1 MAIDITALYCCL
13 DDFCKLFDAW
23 EAHRLIPSE
32 KTRQR
37 TGKLARAEMLFI
49 MVLFHLSPFKN
60 FKVFYHYGIG
70 QQYRACFGDIPH
82 YDRFVSLMPRLF
94 APLMVLLHSLSGEET
109 GIYCVDSSKLAV
121 CHNRRLH
128 RHKVFNGL
136 AARGKTSMGW
146 FFGKLHF
153 VINHKGEI
161 MALKIP
167 PGNTDDR
174 AVVDDITKHLTGKA
188 FADKG
193 YIDKELFKTF
203 WWRGLHLITGIRRN
217 MKNYLMPMADKIM
230 LRKRFL
236 IETVLDTLK
245 SEMGLEHSRHRSPVN
260 AMVHILSCLVAYAFR
275 PGKPSIS
282 LNVKHIEAYP

>member
-1 MAIDITALYCCL
+1 MGSAPADPFGEDKA
-13 DDFCKLFDAW
+13 
-23 EAHRLIPSE
+23 AHR
-32 KTRQR
+32 QAV
-37 TGKLARAEMLFI
+37 ARRDA
-49 MVLFHLSPFKN
+49 VHHGAVHLSPFKN

-94 APLMVLLHSLSGEET
+94 APLMILLHSLSGEET
-109 GIYCVDSSKLAV
+109 GIYFVDSSKLAV
-121 CHNRRLH
+121 CHNRRIH
-128 RHKVFNGL
+128 RHKVFDGL
-136 AARGKTSMGW
+136 AERGKTSMGW
-146 FFGKLHF
+146 FFGLTLHF
-153 VINHKGEI
+153 VINHNGEI
-161 MALKIP
+161 MALKIT

-174 AVVDDITKHLTGKA
+174 AMVDDITRYLTGKA

-193 YIDKELFKTF
+193 YIDKQLFKAF
-203 WWRGLHLITGIRRN
+203 WRRGLHLITGIRRN

-282 LNVKHIEAYP
+282 LNAKHIEAYP